1 MALTCRAE
9 LRVLNSY
16 NQLGPTRHSS
26 RGEYSLGAPWS
37 VCVPTQ
43 QGRAYLLC
51 LVMNISLFFFFFPG
65 FVEMSCQMISLAQVI
80 YLYSLWL
87 KKISPN
93 RLFSLLSNNKMS
105 KDSISASWPSCY
117 SKLPACFFIN
127 TVTFK

>member
-51 LVMNISLFFFFFPG
+51 LVMNISLFFFFFPRFCG
-65 FVEMSCQMISLAQVI
+65 DELPDDIISTGNIFVLFMV
-80 YLYSLWL
+80 
-87 KKISPN
+87 KKNQP
-93 RLFSLLSNNKMS
+93 K
-105 KDSISASWPSCY
+105 
-117 SKLPACFFIN
+117 
-127 TVTFK
+127 